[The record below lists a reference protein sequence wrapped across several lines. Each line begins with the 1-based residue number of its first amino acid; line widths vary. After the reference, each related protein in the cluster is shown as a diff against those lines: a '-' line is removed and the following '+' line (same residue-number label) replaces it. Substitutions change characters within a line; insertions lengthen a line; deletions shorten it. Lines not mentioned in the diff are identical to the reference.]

1 MIMRH
6 FSHFLKR
13 ILLTLGLVLAVGCTS
28 PKEIIREVPVEVIK
42 TEYKTEYVHDSIYEH
57 DSIFIAVNGDTVT
70 KEVYKYKYLQ
80 NTVHDTLITHDTVPK
95 ILTVTETK
103 VVEKKVPQWW
113 PVYLTG
119 GLLLLI
125 GIGYL
130 IYKFKNKIS
139 WLKF

>member
-1 MIMRH
+1 MKLTLQH
-6 FSHFLKR
+6 NLKR
-13 ILLTLGLVLAVGCTS
+13 LLLVLSMVLLIGCS
-28 PKEIIREVPVEVIK
+28 APKEIIREVPVEVVR
-42 TEYKTEYVHDSIYEH
+42 TEYRDIYVHDSIYEH
-57 DSIFIAVNGDTVT
+57 DSIFIVQNGDTVT

-95 ILTVTETK
+95 VLTVTETK

-119 GLLLLI
+119 GLLALL

-130 IYKFKNKIS
+130 IYKFKNKLL
-139 WLKF
+139 WLK